1 MAACTVTPI
10 YTTAGRESHGG
21 NMHSAATRPLLGL
34 DEKVAH
40 PEGAALERLGRAQFP
55 DSRLVTASLP
65 GDGHDDLEQVR
76 QLVRRLVVVQ
86 GRVVLGDFFVHL
98 GPQRRQ

>member
-34 DEKVAH
+34 DQEVAH
-40 PEGAALERLGRAQFP
+40 LEGAALECLGRAQLP
-55 DSRLVTASLP
+55 DPRLVTASLS

-76 QLVRRLVVVQ
+76 QLGRRLVVVDS
-86 GRVVLGDFFVHL
+86 GIVLGEFLVHL
-98 GPQRRQ
+98 GP